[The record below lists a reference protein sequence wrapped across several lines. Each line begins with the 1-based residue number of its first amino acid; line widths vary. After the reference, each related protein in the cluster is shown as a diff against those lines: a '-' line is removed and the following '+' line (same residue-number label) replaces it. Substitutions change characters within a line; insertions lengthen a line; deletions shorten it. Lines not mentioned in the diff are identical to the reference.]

1 MKPHSWSIS
10 PLQKWGLGLV
20 GIATFILC
28 LSLEF
33 TPLPER
39 LSESHSPILLYND
52 GSVAHIHLAPDDR
65 WRTKANLSTIDP
77 AYIDAL
83 LSIEDERFYWH
94 TGFDPLSIL
103 RALAQNIMSGEV
115 VSGASTLT
123 MQLVR
128 IVEPRPRTYQSKL
141 IETWRAMQLE
151 WHYSKS
157 DILAQYLSFIPFG
170 RNIEGIDA
178 ASLAFFGHLPT
189 HLEAHQIAL
198 LLAIPQNPNVRYP
211 HPKNQ
216 DRLKDSRNHIAKL
229 LHQNQQLPIEDDIEL
244 KQHVFNKPVPTK
256 FHDFPRDL
264 PHLMDQ
270 IRKQMEP
277 SQQIHTTLDPHVQS
291 TLTNILG
298 ERQSEY
304 TRLGIHNT
312 SIVIVDKHNGEI
324 RGLIGNFDYWSGEHG
339 STIASYSTT
348 RSAGSTLKPFL
359 YAHAIDLGQA
369 TPDRIMEDIPQNF
382 RGYQPRNYGSSYHGL
397 VTLRQSLAQSY
408 NIPFIKLLSEIG
420 LNPFLHHLSGLGIR
434 EFEKT
439 KDRLGLSAA
448 VGLEL
453 TPLELTQAYTTL
465 ANLGH
470 TTRIRLFEEE
480 SLDTWVLPFQQL
492 AEDPIS
498 EGGAWLAG
506 EAMRQRD
513 RPDFPD
519 RMDYTMQQRPLSWK
533 TGTSF
538 GFHDAWTAGWGED
551 YVATVWFGNLDH
563 TSSIHL
569 IGSQAAGTVFF
580 EIMERLEAPFVSGS
594 KPSDL
599 TTIDVCSQT
608 GLIPSASCTE
618 TIETLAVKTR
628 VPTEQCT
635 QHHTIFVDSDGN
647 RNSPQCTKST
657 LTQQTVWVPSIE
669 FQRWSKL
676 PISLPPLSSSCL
688 DGAALQST
696 LMVESPKE
704 NHRILLLEDG
714 QEHNIPLQAN
724 HNDPHAKLYWYVDDK
739 FQGYSAP
746 TQPLWWTPTEGSHTI
761 SVEDGHGNSDRIT
774 VQVDRFANV
783 TPP

>member
-1 MKPHSWSIS
+1 MNLSSWSIS
-10 PLQKWGLGLV
+10 PWKKWGLGLV
-20 GIATFILC
+20 GISTFILC
-28 LSLEF
+28 LSLEL

-39 LSESHSPILLYND
+39 LNESHSPMLLYND

-65 WRTKANLSTIDP
+65 WRTMVNLSKIDP
-77 AYIDAL
+77 AYLDAL

-94 TGFDPLSIL
+94 TGFDPLSIV
-103 RALAQNIMSGEV
+103 RALIQNTLSGEV

-123 MQLVR
+123 MQLIR
-128 IVEPRPRTYQSKL
+128 IVEPRPRTYRSKI
-141 IETWRAMQLE
+141 IETWRAVQLE

-170 RNIEGIDA
+170 RNIEGIEA
-178 ASLAFFGHLPT
+178 ASLAFFGQLPT

-198 LLAIPQNPNVRYP
+198 LLAIPQNPNARYP

-216 DRLKDSRNHIAKL
+216 QRLRDSRNHIATL
-229 LHQNQQLPIEDDIEL
+229 LHRNHKLPIEDDSEL
-244 KQHVFNKPVPTK
+244 VQHVFNKPVPTRL
-256 FHDFPRDL
+256 HDFPRDL

-270 IRKQMEP
+270 LIQHLSP
-277 SQQIHTTLDPHVQS
+277 SQQLQTTLDPHVQS
-291 TLTNILG
+291 TLVDILR
-298 ERQSEY
+298 ERHSEY
-304 TRLGIHNT
+304 THLGIHNT
-312 SIVIVDKHNGEI
+312 SVVIVDKHNGEI
-324 RGLIGNFDYWSGEHG
+324 RGLIGNFDYWSGKHG

-369 TPDRIMEDIPQNF
+369 TPSRIMEDIPQNF

-397 VTLRQSLAQSY
+397 VTLRESLTQSY

-420 LNPFLHHLSGLGIR
+420 LNAFLHHLSGLGIR
-434 EFEKT
+434 EFEET

-470 TTRIRLFEEE
+470 TTRIRLFEDETLE
-480 SLDTWVLPFQQL
+480 KHILPMQQL
-492 AEDPIS
+492 AKDPIS
-498 EGGAWLAG
+498 EGGSWLAG

-538 GFHDAWTAGWGED
+538 GFHDAWTAGWGEE

-580 EIMERLEAPFVSGS
+580 ELMERLESSFVAPT

-599 TTIDVCSQT
+599 TTIDICEQT

-618 TIETLAVKTR
+618 IIQTLARKIR

-635 QHHTIFVDSDGN
+635 QHHTIFLDTDGN
-647 RNSPQCTKST
+647 RNSPQCTKT
-657 LTQQTVWVPSIE
+657 PLTQETVWVPSIE
-669 FQRWSKL
+669 FQRWSKI
-676 PISLPPLSSSCL
+676 PIALPPLSNSCI
-688 DGAALQST
+688 DGATLQSK
-696 LMVESPKE
+696 LMVKSPKE

-714 QEHNIPLQAN
+714 QQQNIPLQAN
-724 HNDPHAKLYWYVDDK
+724 HNDPHAKLYWYIDDA
-739 FQGYSAP
+739 FQGYSMDNE
-746 TQPLWWTPTEGSHTI
+746 QLWWTPTAGTHTI

-774 VQVDRFANV
+774 VQVDHFANIT
-783 TPP
+783 TP